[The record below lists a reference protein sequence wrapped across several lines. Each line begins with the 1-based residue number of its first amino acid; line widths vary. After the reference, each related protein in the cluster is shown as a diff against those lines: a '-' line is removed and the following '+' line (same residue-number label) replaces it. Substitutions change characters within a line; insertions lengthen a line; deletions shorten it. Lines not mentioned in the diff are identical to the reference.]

1 MTSSYEEVRRSKI
14 SAAVVACDKE
24 RTSIRLNAKD
34 GLTQAV
40 AGNFDA
46 EIHSLND
53 LQQTHGLA
61 TCLAQATSAR
71 PTETHNELTIPNLK
85 RQKLSTIKMKDI
97 PIHFFLGT
105 NNPPMPP
112 NFYKN
117 EVKQL
122 KRFYVSQGNIGK
134 Q

>member
-1 MTSSYEEVRRSKI
+1 MTSTYEEVRRSKI

-34 GLTQAV
+34 RLTQAF

-61 TCLAQATSAR
+61 TCLAQAMSAR
-71 PTETHNELTIPNLK
+71 PTETHNELTIPKLK
-85 RQKLSTIKMKDI
+85 RQKLSTVKMKDI
-97 PIHFFLGT
+97 LIHFFLGT
-105 NNPPMPP
+105 NNAT
-112 NFYKN
+112 
-117 EVKQL
+117 
-122 KRFYVSQGNIGK
+122 
-134 Q
+134 